1 MKRKGEKNNKIIKLI
16 VRYRYQPHPIAIHRD
31 YSKRKEIKRHEE
43 KMKEGD
49 RVKKGK
55 RKKI

>member
-1 MKRKGEKNNKIIKLI
+1 
-16 VRYRYQPHPIAIHRD
+16 VRYRYHHDPIAIHRD

-43 KMKEGD
+43 QIKEGD

-55 RKKI
+55 RKNLEEKKDTLK

>member
-1 MKRKGEKNNKIIKLI
+1 VK
-16 VRYRYQPHPIAIHRD
+16 YRYHHDPIAIHRD